1 MLKNTSRRNF
11 LRGLSAISP
20 LCYFS
25 AHAASINPKI
35 IKTPDY
41 FKALGVESFINAVG
55 PYSSLGGAKMWP
67 EVIEAMDYA
76 ITHKAKMAD
85 LHNATGKRIAE
96 MLGAEA
102 AIVTSGATG
111 AIIQGTAGC
120 MTMGDSDKNERLPD
134 TTGMKNEVIILKNQR
149 YLYDR
154 SIRAPG
160 AILVEINNL
169 EELPNAINKKTAML
183 FYLLNRPDIENI
195 DIETYITIAKHHEI
209 PIMCDAAT
217 TVPPV
222 KRIAATIKHGFDLV
236 CYSGGKGLRG
246 PYSAGLLLG
255 RKDLVEYAKQHGSP
269 NHRAYGRSMKV
280 APEEYL
286 GMMIAV
292 ETSLKYDEKAEFNR
306 QRKTV
311 KFMQAQLAI
320 IPGITITINQPDF
333 EASEPYI
340 EIQWDKRYQI
350 TPKELKEKLRHGTP
364 SIEIRALFLSQGNIH
379 LTAVMLTMSE
389 AQIVVQR
396 INTILQKSLIKS

>member
-1 MLKNTSRRNF
+1 
-11 LRGLSAISP
+11 
-20 LCYFS
+20 
-25 AHAASINPKI
+25 
-35 IKTPDY
+35 
-41 FKALGVESFINAVG
+41 
-55 PYSSLGGAKMWP
+55 
-67 EVIEAMDYA
+67 
-76 ITHKAKMAD
+76 
-85 LHNATGKRIAE
+85 
-96 MLGAEA
+96 
-102 AIVTSGATG
+102 
-111 AIIQGTAGC
+111 
-120 MTMGDSDKNERLPD
+120 
-134 TTGMKNEVIILKNQR
+134 
-149 YLYDR
+149 
-154 SIRAPG
+154 
-160 AILVEINNL
+160 
-169 EELPNAINKKTAML
+169 
-183 FYLLNRPDIENI
+183 
-195 DIETYITIAKHHEI
+195 
-209 PIMCDAAT
+209 
-217 TVPPV
+217 
-222 KRIAATIKHGFDLV
+222 V

-396 INTILQKSLIKS
+396 INTILQKSLIES

>member
-11 LRGLSAISP
+11 LRGLSVISP
-20 LCYFS
+20 LSYLS
-25 AHAASINPKI
+25 ANAASINPKI

-76 ITHKAKMAD
+76 ITNKAKMND

-120 MTMGDSDKNERLPD
+120 MTMGDSIKNERLPD

-160 AILVEINNL
+160 AILVEVNNL

-195 DIETYITIAKHHEI
+195 DIETYIKIAKQYKI

-217 TVPPV
+217 TVPPI
-222 KRIAATIKHGFDLV
+222 KRMAATIKYGFDLV

-292 ETSLKYDEKAEFNR
+292 ETSLKYNEKAEFNR
-306 QRKTV
+306 QRKAV

-320 IPGITITINQPDF
+320 IPGITITINQPEF

-396 INTILQKSLIKS
+396 INTILQKSLIES